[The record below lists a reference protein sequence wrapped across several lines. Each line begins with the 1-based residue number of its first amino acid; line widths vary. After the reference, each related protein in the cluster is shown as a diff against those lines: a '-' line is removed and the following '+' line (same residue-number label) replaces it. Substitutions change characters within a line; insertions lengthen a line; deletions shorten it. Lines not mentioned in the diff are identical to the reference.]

1 MTRLTQIYL
10 VIFSL
15 ANLVIIP
22 TASGNEKIKLATL
35 APKNSSWMKIF
46 YAMGK
51 EIQEKSG
58 SKVKIQFFPD
68 GVQGD
73 EIDVIRKM
81 RAGLLHAGAM
91 TEVGLGEIHKPV
103 LIFQTFRLFNNYAE
117 LDYVRDQL
125 RDGLEKAFDEAG
137 YVLLGWGDIGYYYIF
152 SNHPIKTIEDLRNRS
167 VKVWVRTGDPVSE
180 HFYKTVDFIGVPVSV
195 PQVLLSLQ
203 TGQINA
209 LIVSPLACV
218 ALQWY
223 PKLKYMSDMPI
234 RIGIGATLITK
245 ERYTQLPAEEQMILR
260 DTARQYHQKL
270 IQRVRNDNDKS
281 VEALTKKA
289 GMQIVTISDSERE
302 RWNTRCAQMRDELA
316 GEIYPP
322 SLLQQVNALLD
333 AYRSTHPQD

>member
-1 MTRLTQIYL
+1 MTRFTLICLIIFIY
-10 VIFSL
+10 
-15 ANLVIIP
+15 ANLLILP
-22 TASGNEKIKLATL
+22 AASGEETIKLATL

-51 EIQEKSG
+51 EIEEKSG
-58 SKVKIQFFPD
+58 RKVKIRFYPD

-91 TEVGLGEIHKPV
+91 TDVGLGEIHKPV
-103 LIFQTFRLFNNYAE
+103 LIFQTFRMFNSYAE
-117 LDYVRDQL
+117 LDYVRNQL
-125 RDGLEKAFDEAG
+125 RDGLEQAFDEAG

-152 SNHPIKTIEDLRNRS
+152 SNHPIKTIEDLRNPN

-180 HFYKTVDFIGVPVSV
+180 HFYKTIDFIGVPVSV

-209 LIVSPLACV
+209 LLVSPLACV

-245 ERYTQLPAEEQMILR
+245 ERYNQLPAEAQNILR
-260 DTARQYHQKL
+260 DTAREYHQKL
-270 IQRVRNDNDKS
+270 IQRVREDNDKS

-289 GMQIVTISDSERE
+289 GIQIVRVSEAERE
-302 RWNTRCAQMRDELA
+302 KWNTRCSQMRDDLA
-316 GEIYPP
+316 GNIYPQP
-322 SLLQQVNALLD
+322 LLEQVDALLE
-333 AYRSTHPQD
+333 AYRAGH

>member
-1 MTRLTQIYL
+1 MTRFTPICLIIFIY
-10 VIFSL
+10 
-15 ANLVIIP
+15 ANLLILP
-22 TASGNEKIKLATL
+22 AASGEETIKLATL

-51 EIQEKSG
+51 EIEEKSG
-58 SKVKIQFFPD
+58 RKVKIRFYPD

-91 TEVGLGEIHKPV
+91 TDVGLGEIHKPV
-103 LIFQTFRLFNNYAE
+103 LIFQTFRMFNSYAE
-117 LDYVRDQL
+117 LDFVRDQL
-125 RDGLEKAFDEAG
+125 RDGLEQAFDEAG

-152 SNHPIKTIEDLRNRS
+152 SNHPIKTIEDLRHPN

-180 HFYKTVDFIGVPVSV
+180 HFYKTIDFIGVPVSV

-209 LIVSPLACV
+209 LLVSPLACV

-245 ERYTQLPAEEQMILR
+245 ERYNQLPAEAQNILR
-260 DTARQYHQKL
+260 DTARLYHQKL
-270 IQRVRNDNDKS
+270 IRRVREDNDKS

-289 GMQIVTISDSERE
+289 GIQIVKVSEAE
-302 RWNTRCAQMRDELA
+302 RAKWNTRCSQMRDELA
-316 GEIYPP
+316 GNIYP
-322 SLLQQVNALLD
+322 QALLEQVD
-333 AYRSTHPQD
+333 ALLEAYRAGH

>member
-1 MTRLTQIYL
+1 MTRFTPICLIIFIY
-10 VIFSL
+10 
-15 ANLVIIP
+15 ANLLILP
-22 TASGNEKIKLATL
+22 AASGEETIKLATL

-51 EIQEKSG
+51 EIEEKSG
-58 SKVKIQFFPD
+58 RKVKIRFYPD

-91 TEVGLGEIHKPV
+91 TDVGLGEIHKPV
-103 LIFQTFRLFNNYAE
+103 LIFQTFRVFNSYAE

-125 RDGLEKAFDEAG
+125 RDGLEQAFDEAG

-152 SNHPIKTIEDLRNRS
+152 SNHPIKTIEDLRHPN

-180 HFYKTVDFIGVPVSV
+180 HFYKTIDFIGVPVSV

-209 LIVSPLACV
+209 LLVSPLACV

-245 ERYTQLPAEEQMILR
+245 ERYNQLPAEAQNILR

-270 IQRVRNDNDKS
+270 IRRVREDNDKS

-289 GMQIVTISDSERE
+289 GIQIVKVSEAE
-302 RWNTRCAQMRDELA
+302 RAKWNTRCSQMRDELA
-316 GEIYPP
+316 GNIYP
-322 SLLQQVNALLD
+322 QALLEEVD
-333 AYRSTHPQD
+333 ALLEAYRAGH

>member
-1 MTRLTQIYL
+1 MTRFTPISL
-10 VIFSL
+10 VIFL
-15 ANLVIIP
+15 FAHLLILPAAN
-22 TASGNEKIKLATL
+22 GNETIKLATL

-58 SKVKIQFFPD
+58 RKVKIQYYPD

-91 TEVGLGEIHKPV
+91 TDVGLGEIHKPV
-103 LIFQTFRLFNNYAE
+103 LIFQTFRMFNDYAE

-152 SNHPIKTIEDLRNRS
+152 SNHPIKTIDDLRHPT

-209 LIVSPLACV
+209 LLVSPLACV

-223 PKLKYMSDMPI
+223 PKLKYMSNMPI

-245 ERYTQLPAEEQMILR
+245 ERYNQLPAESQKILR
-260 DTARQYHQKL
+260 DTAREYHQKL
-270 IQRVRNDNDKS
+270 IQRVREDNDKS

-289 GMQIVTISDSERE
+289 GMKIVTIGEAERMQ
-302 RWNTRCAQMRDELA
+302 WNTQCAQMRDELA
-316 GEIYPP
+316 GEIFPQAM
-322 SLLQQVNALLD
+322 LEQVNALLK
-333 AYRSTHPQD
+333 AYRSSH

>member
-1 MTRLTQIYL
+1 MTRFTPICL
-10 VIFSL
+10 VIFL
-15 ANLVIIP
+15 FAHLLILP
-22 TASGNEKIKLATL
+22 TASGNETIKLATL
-35 APKNSSWMKIF
+35 APKNSSWMKMC

-58 SKVKIQFFPD
+58 RKVKIQFFPD

-91 TEVGLGEIHKPV
+91 TDVGLGEIHKPV
-103 LIFQTFRLFNNYAE
+103 LIFQTFRMFNNYAE
-117 LDYVRDQL
+117 LDYVRNQL
-125 RDGLEKAFDEAG
+125 RDGLEKAFNEAG

-152 SNHPIKTIEDLRNRS
+152 SNHPIKTIEDLRNPN

-180 HFYKTVDFIGVPVSV
+180 PLYKTIDFIGVPVSV

-209 LIVSPLACV
+209 MLVSPLACV

-245 ERYTQLPAEEQMILR
+245 ERYNKLPADAQEILR
-260 DTARQYHQKL
+260 DTARHYHQKL
-270 IQRVRNDNDKS
+270 IQRVREDNDKS

-289 GMQIVTISDSERE
+289 GIQIVKVGETERVE
-302 RWNTRCAQMRDELA
+302 WNAHCSQMRDDLA
-316 GEIYPP
+316 GEIYPKE
-322 SLLQQVNALLD
+322 LLEQVNALLE
-333 AYRSTHPQD
+333 AYRSGH

>member
-1 MTRLTQIYL
+1 MTRFTLICLIIFIY
-10 VIFSL
+10 
-15 ANLVIIP
+15 ANLLILP
-22 TASGNEKIKLATL
+22 AASGEETIKLATL

-51 EIQEKSG
+51 EIEEKSG
-58 SKVKIQFFPD
+58 RKVKIRFYPD

-91 TEVGLGEIHKPV
+91 TDVGLGEIHKPV
-103 LIFQTFRLFNNYAE
+103 LIFQTFRMFNSYAE
-117 LDYVRDQL
+117 LDYVRNQL
-125 RDGLEKAFDEAG
+125 RDGLEQAFDEAG

-152 SNHPIKTIEDLRNRS
+152 SNHPIKTIEDLRNPN

-180 HFYKTVDFIGVPVSV
+180 HFYKTIDFIGVPVSV

-209 LIVSPLACV
+209 LLVSPLACV

-245 ERYTQLPAEEQMILR
+245 ERYNQLPAEAQNILR
-260 DTARQYHQKL
+260 DTAREYHQKL
-270 IQRVRNDNDKS
+270 IQRVREDNDKS

-289 GMQIVTISDSERE
+289 GIQIVRVSEAERE
-302 RWNTRCAQMRDELA
+302 KWNTRCSQMRDDLA
-316 GEIYPP
+316 GNIYPQP
-322 SLLQQVNALLD
+322 LLEQVDALLE
-333 AYRSTHPQD
+333 AYRAGQ

>member
-1 MTRLTQIYL
+1 MTRFTPICLIFFIY
-10 VIFSL
+10 
-15 ANLVIIP
+15 ANLLILP
-22 TASGNEKIKLATL
+22 AASGEETIKLATL

-51 EIQEKSG
+51 EIEEKSG
-58 SKVKIQFFPD
+58 RKVKIRFYPD

-91 TEVGLGEIHKPV
+91 TDVGLGEIHKPV
-103 LIFQTFRLFNNYAE
+103 LIFQTFRMFNSYAE
-117 LDYVRDQL
+117 LDFVRDQL
-125 RDGLEKAFDEAG
+125 RDGLEQAFDEAG

-152 SNHPIKTIEDLRNRS
+152 SNHPIKTIEDLRHPN

-180 HFYKTVDFIGVPVSV
+180 HFYKTIDFIGVPVSV

-209 LIVSPLACV
+209 LLVSPLACV

-245 ERYTQLPAEEQMILR
+245 ERYNQLPAEAQNILR

-270 IQRVRNDNDKS
+270 IRRVREDNDKS

-289 GMQIVTISDSERE
+289 GIQIVKVSEAE
-302 RWNTRCAQMRDELA
+302 RAKWNTRCSQMRDELA
-316 GEIYPP
+316 GNIYP
-322 SLLQQVNALLD
+322 QALLEEVD
-333 AYRSTHPQD
+333 ALLEAYRAGH

>member
-1 MTRLTQIYL
+1 MTRFTPICLIICIY
-10 VIFSL
+10 
-15 ANLVIIP
+15 ANFLILP
-22 TASGNEKIKLATL
+22 AASGEETIKLATL

-51 EIQEKSG
+51 EIEEKSG
-58 SKVKIQFFPD
+58 RKVKIRFYPD

-91 TEVGLGEIHKPV
+91 TDVGLGEIHKPV
-103 LIFQTFRLFNNYAE
+103 LIFQTFRMFNSYAE

-125 RDGLEKAFDEAG
+125 RDGLEQVFDEAG

-152 SNHPIKTIEDLRNRS
+152 SNHPIKTTEDLRHPN

-180 HFYKTVDFIGVPVSV
+180 HFYKTIDFIGVPVSV

-209 LIVSPLACV
+209 LLVSPLACV

-245 ERYTQLPAEEQMILR
+245 ERYNQLPAEAQKILR
-260 DTARQYHQKL
+260 DTALQYHQKL
-270 IQRVRNDNDKS
+270 IRRVREDNDKS

-289 GMQIVTISDSERE
+289 GIQIVKVSEAE
-302 RWNTRCAQMRDELA
+302 RAEWNSRCAQMRDELA
-316 GEIYPP
+316 GNIYP
-322 SLLQQVNALLD
+322 QALLEQVD
-333 AYRSTHPQD
+333 ALLEAYRSSH